1 MRSSEQQTP
10 IAVDEPADATSARS
24 ATAPTGTE
32 EVNYAADPVLSKF
45 GAQLLVEAAYEALED
60 QSENML
66 TLEDV
71 PVLQLSPFPKSS

>member
-1 MRSSEQQTP
+1 MFGTVFAVSSK
-10 IAVDEPADATSARS
+10 
-24 ATAPTGTE
+24 E
-32 EVNYAADPVLSKF
+32 EHSLRTVVVGVCRQLENREVVSLIQK
-45 GAQLLVEAAYEALED
+45 AQLLVEAAYEALED